1 MKNDLRRRSALLVA
15 LGLAAVIG
23 SGPSCQSSGGPEPGG
38 VTPQES
44 FERVVTALMTKWNIP
59 GGAVALARDGVP
71 VMTAAYGTADK
82 AASSPVTDDS
92 LFRIASLS
100 KPVTAAAILK
110 LREAGLVDLGA
121 RVFDILDDVVPP
133 EGSTPDHRLA
143 AVTVLDLLRHSGG
156 WDRALSF
163 DPMFRS
169 REIAAAFGVDP
180 PADAAAIVR
189 YMAGQPLDW
198 DPATKYAYSNFG
210 YCLLG
215 RIVEKATGQ
224 AYDEYV
230 KAAVLTPAGAAGMR
244 LGRSLEAD
252 RAAGEVAYY
261 DYSGAPLAES
271 VFPTGPDEVPWPYG
285 GFAIEPMDAHGGW
298 LASARDLLRF
308 VLAVDGRTA
317 TPDVLQPASIALM
330 VERPPLAEYSGAAT
344 FYALGWQVR
353 PTGGDANWWHTGSL
367 PGTATILVRTANA
380 LSWVALFNSRPADS
394 DSFFNELDSALWR
407 AVNGITD
414 WN

>member
-1 MKNDLRRRSALLVA
+1 MTRSSLRGFVLIIAFVA
-15 LGLAAVIG
+15 VLA
-23 SGPSCQSSGGPEPGG
+23 SCQSCQTSGPPDVTG
-38 VTPQES
+38 VTAEES
-44 FERVVTALMTKWNIP
+44 FERVVTALMSKWNIP
-59 GGAVALARDGVP
+59 GGAVALARNGVP

-82 AASSPVTDDS
+82 SASSPVSDDS

-133 EGSTPDHRLA
+133 EGTTPDPRLA
-143 AVTVLDLLRHSGG
+143 SVTVLDLLRHSGG
-156 WDRALSF
+156 WDRGVSF

-169 REIAAAFGVDP
+169 REIAAALGVAP

-189 YMAGQPLDW
+189 YMKGQPLDF

-215 RIVEKATGQ
+215 RIVEKITGQ
-224 AYDEYV
+224 PYEDYV
-230 KAAVLTPAGAAGMR
+230 RSAILAPAGATGMR

-252 RAAGEVAYY
+252 RAAGEVVYY
-261 DYSGAPLAES
+261 DYAGAPLAGS
-271 VFPTGPDEVPWPYG
+271 VFPTGPETVPWPYG

-308 VLAVDGRTA
+308 ILAVDGRTA

-330 VERPPLAEYSGAAT
+330 VERPPLAEYAGSAT
-344 FYALGWQVR
+344 YYALGWQVR
-353 PTGGDANWWHTGSL
+353 PTGEDANWWHTGSL
-367 PGTATILVRTANA
+367 PGTSTILVRTANN
-380 LSWVALFNSRPADS
+380 LSWVALFNSRPAAS
-394 DSFFNELDSALWR
+394 DSFFNELDSELWR